1 MFMMFGEDFFKYVF
15 VEKRTCH
22 VHDDFKPQFV
32 YNRHEWNCEYENM
45 ISNSLALRAKC
56 KVSQTS
62 FGRVGLLIEPIIPS
76 SFLFLK
82 TGSPQFSTL

>member
-1 MFMMFGEDFFKYVF
+1 MFMMFGGDFFEYVF
-15 VEKRTCH
+15 DEKRTCH

-32 YNRHEWNCEYENM
+32 YNRHEWNCEYE
-45 ISNSLALRAKC
+45 ILFPIPLALPAKC

-76 SFLFLK
+76 SFLSSSFL
-82 TGSPQFSTL
+82 FF